1 MTAPGVAAPKAQR
14 SGLPEN
20 LLKYLFSACLMGTV
34 MPTNI
39 VARFVGGYA

>member
-1 MTAPGVAAPKAQR
+1 MTAPGVACSQGMTKWAA
-14 SGLPEN
+14 EN

-34 MPTNI
+34 MPTNT

>member
-1 MTAPGVAAPKAQR
+1 MTAPGVACSQGMTKWVA
-14 SGLPEN
+14 EN